1 MYTDEDV
8 ELIKKRAET
17 LSLLSRADNVTS
29 EQLANLRT
37 LAGEESLRNR
47 AHVPALAEYD
57 RFLTSVLELQAGERQ
72 DEENRAKKLGQTA
85 DELRQRNQAL
95 ESQLESRS
103 DLDAQRTQIAQVKA
117 ETEAAIS
124 ATHALQAKISGN
136 EEAMGKISVTEVSAI
151 VDHDRTLQMQRAELD
166 MLEREYLKTEETIFA
181 LTRDSRAVGE
191 SNDELLRICD
201 QLMRKAEAKK

>member
-37 LAGEESLRNR
+37 LASEESLRNR

-72 DEENRAKKLGQTA
+72 DEENRTKKLGLKA

-201 QLMRKAEAKK
+201 QLMKKAEAKK